1 MDFGLGFISL
11 LLGYLV
17 GSINFARIFT
27 RMKVGSSDFRGHTVE
42 MEDTDE
48 TVPYGGFGAGT
59 ASSVLGPKY
68 GIIIALLDMLKVI
81 IPMLLIKLL
90 YPGDYYF
97 LFSSF
102 GGLLGHNWPIYYGF
116 KGGRGMSAMLASFLV
131 VDWVGAIISVFAGM
145 FLGSVIFGS
154 PIISYILWMWLMI
167 PWLILRKDSP
177 EVIYSIFMNIFF
189 LLGSVPEMRTMLRL
203 KKSGQY
209 DAFIEGLHE
218 NSSRLQL
225 MRKMA
230 DRMWI
235 LRPIFEKRK
244 NQEIDQSS

>member
-1 MDFGLGFISL
+1 
-11 LLGYLV
+11 
-17 GSINFARIFT
+17 
-27 RMKVGSSDFRGHTVE
+27 
-42 MEDTDE
+42 
-48 TVPYGGFGAGT
+48 
-59 ASSVLGPKY
+59 
-68 GIIIALLDMLKVI
+68 
-81 IPMLLIKLL
+81 
-90 YPGDYYF
+90 
-97 LFSSF
+97 
-102 GGLLGHNWPIYYGF
+102 
-116 KGGRGMSAMLASFLV
+116 MLASFLV

-235 LRPIFEKRK
+235 LRPIFERRK